1 MKALVL
7 RLDAP
12 MMSFGSVLVDQHG
25 FVDHFPGQAML
36 TGLCANALGWE
47 HGDFDKLQKLQ
58 QRLDYA
64 ARWDVLPQPMVDY
77 HTVDLGQPKMIGYA
91 DRTRRGDPPGGWT
104 TRGLVEHRAGSI
116 PVKFGIHQRY
126 RHYWVNGLMTV
137 VLGLKGDQEPQIET
151 LAEAFQRPARPLF
164 LGRKTCLPARPLLDP
179 QTPIIEGENLLA
191 ILQQVA
197 VWDRAGQVKSLD
209 EPLPACWP
217 ADSESPDGN
226 VRRVFDL
233 RDWANQI
240 HAGSRRRVEGVI
252 GEDS

>member
-7 RLDAP
+7 RLDGP

-25 FVDHFPGQAML
+25 FIDQFPGQAML

-47 HGDFDKLQKLQ
+47 HSDFHKLQELQ
-58 QRLDYA
+58 RRLDYA
-64 ARWDVLPQPMVDY
+64 ARWDERPLLMVDY

-91 DRTRRGDPPGGWT
+91 DRTKRGDPVGGWT
-104 TRGLVEHRAGSI
+104 TRGTVQHRAGGEGA
-116 PVKFGIHQRY
+116 KFGTHQRF

-137 VLGLKGDQEPQIET
+137 TLGLAGDEEPQIET
-151 LAEAFQRPARPLF
+151 LAEAFRLPARPLF

-179 QTPIIEGENLLA
+179 HTPIAEGEDLLA
-191 ILQQVA
+191 ILQQVPI
-197 VWDRAGQVKSLD
+197 WDRAGQVKPLD

-217 ADSESPDGN
+217 VDSGSSSGF

-240 HAGSRRRVEGVI
+240 HAGSRHRVEGVI
-252 GEDS
+252 GGDS